1 MVERGWMTATRR
13 TASTTVAFRAG
24 VPSMG
29 PPDSI
34 APLATRA
41 QRRLAWSETNGSRE
55 RHGSFVAPAIA
66 LATWPPVIDNHNV
79 FVHNS

>member
-1 MVERGWMTATRR
+1 MTATRR
-13 TASTTVAFRAG
+13 TPQSQHNRAG
-24 VPSMG
+24 VPSTGRVPSMG

-41 QRRLAWSETNGSRE
+41 QRRLAWSETNGSWE
-55 RHGSFVAPAIA
+55 RHGSFVALAIA
-66 LATWPPVIDNHNV
+66 LATWPPVTDNHNV